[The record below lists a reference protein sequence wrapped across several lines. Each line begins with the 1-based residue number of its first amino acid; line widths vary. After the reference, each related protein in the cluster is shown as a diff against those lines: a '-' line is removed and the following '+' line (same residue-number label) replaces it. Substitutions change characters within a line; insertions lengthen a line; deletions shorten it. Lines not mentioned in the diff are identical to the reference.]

1 MIDDSFRD
9 EKGVLQ
15 SHRVVAYNNLKKIIQ
30 VLQYI
35 KEYTVFFIKLTSLI
49 FTKSIKFFI
58 APITNL

>member
-35 KEYTVFFIKLTSLI
+35 KEYRLFY
-49 FTKSIKFFI
+49 
-58 APITNL
+58 